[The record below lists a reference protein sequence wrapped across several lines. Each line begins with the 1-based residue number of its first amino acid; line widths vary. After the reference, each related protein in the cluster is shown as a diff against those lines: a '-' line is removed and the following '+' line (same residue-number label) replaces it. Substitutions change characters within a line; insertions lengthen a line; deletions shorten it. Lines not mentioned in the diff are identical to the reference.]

1 MSNKVSNL
9 VSQLLPISETSIRS
23 DAQKS
28 SSKSNNSGKRF
39 VLDVLAD
46 IADDDGYCWPRVV
59 ELCRRTEMGRSTVFA
74 ALKSLEEEHQLL
86 ERAHRYKADGSYAA
100 NAYRLNLDRLRKF
113 QRPVEEIRKGEGQHA
128 LADLFEG
135 PAAQAG

>member
-9 VSQLLPISETSIRS
+9 VSQLLPIGETSTRS
-23 DAQKS
+23 GNQKS
-28 SSKSNNSGKRF
+28 RSSNGTGKRF

-46 IADDDGYCWPRVV
+46 IADDDGYCWPRVD

-74 ALKSLEEEHQLL
+74 ALKSLEEEHQFL
-86 ERAHRYKADGSYAA
+86 ERAHRFKADGSYAA

-113 QRPVEEIRKGEGQHA
+113 QRPVEEVRKGEARHA
-128 LADLFEG
+128 LAELFEG
-135 PAAQAG
+135 PDEPAE